1 MRRRRI
7 APLHEPNARSRL
19 RQQAGQRLANTNKL
33 DSGHG
38 HSPDR
43 LKLRNSNLIRGRGP
57 LQPLVSLVDH
67 LTIRTPMRVGAAQA
81 QTRLSRSAG
90 VGGHDTGPLRQGRCE
105 SVRQGGPFVRAR
117 CPPPAHR
124 RLGDSRARAR
134 GQPVD
139 IAACPLRAPNHDQ
152 TRPAMA
158 ENPGESELAD
168 SCEGKEQL
176 MARQVGPAC
185 HEPEPALGPFEV
197 VWEMRRGVRGFH
209 QGPGTR
215 FPLQRPNTSV
225 QLNLLARTAPPL
237 QMRGGPYKRGL
248 PARGRPKARHGPR
261 GQGCPR
267 SREVVFSRSPC
278 SRPENCA

>member
-1 MRRRRI
+1 M
-7 APLHEPNARSRL
+7 
-19 RQQAGQRLANTNKL
+19 
-33 DSGHG
+33 
-38 HSPDR
+38 
-43 LKLRNSNLIRGRGP
+43 
-57 LQPLVSLVDH
+57 
-67 LTIRTPMRVGAAQA
+67 
-81 QTRLSRSAG
+81 
-90 VGGHDTGPLRQGRCE
+90 
-105 SVRQGGPFVRAR
+105 RAR

-185 HEPEPALGPFEV
+185 HEPEPALGPFEA

-209 QGPGTR
+209 QGPGTKVPSTEAEYKCATEPACPNSS
-215 FPLQRPNTSV
+215 PLANAGRTIQ
-225 QLNLLARTAPPL
+225 ARAFCPH
-237 QMRGGPYKRGL
+237 GL
-248 PARGRPKARHGPR
+248 RRAFGRPRAGS
-261 GQGCPR
+261 PR
-267 SREVVFSRSPC
+267 SRETRAHPLADSCLVGPRRILADRPSRLRHRC
-278 SRPENCA
+278 CVARPRRG